1 MRYAKGAEKWDM
13 VPNID
18 FWKAVPG
25 LIKVH
30 LFVVHKRYSI
40 TVCVTLLKHVFF
52 SFRTALYL

>member
-30 LFVVHKRYSI
+30 IFVVHIRYSI
-40 TVCVTLLKHVFF
+40 IVYVTLLKYVSF

>member
-30 LFVVHKRYSI
+30 IFVVHKRYSI
-40 TVCVTLLKHVFF
+40 TVCVTLLKYVFLLF
-52 SFRTALYL
+52 